1 WKFLIIWVTMFAKEA
16 ASLAT
21 GRLWEWGR
29 CMLGKFD
36 ANIGESWEWGNLVM
50 CRCVNFILS
59 PAIAEGEGD
68 GVLRVCGYLSNLIG
82 FFNLTLNPSPKE
94 RDFGIVL
101 EFGFYP

>member
-1 WKFLIIWVTMFAKEA
+1 MW
-16 ASLAT
+16 
-21 GRLWEWGR
+21 
-29 CMLGKFD
+29 
-36 ANIGESWEWGNLVM
+36 
-50 CRCVNFILS
+50 RCVNFILT

-101 EFGFYP
+101 EFGFYPHPSSAYPPPDGTRRRGRSCGCGGRGIFV